1 LFEQHRDLF
10 SSLELVFFD
19 TTSLYF
25 EGEGGETLGQR
36 GNSKD
41 HRPDLKQMI
50 AGAVLDGEGRPICCE
65 MWPGNTTDVES
76 LIPVIERM
84 KRRFGIHCVCI
95 VADRGMISQKTIERL
110 QSSTPPIEYILGV
123 RMRKLK
129 EVREKVLADEA
140 EFLEVFR
147 ERRLAKDPSPL
158 KVKEV
163 WVEDR
168 RYISCYN
175 SEQARKDAASREAIL
190 ESLKEKLK
198 HGDKILVGNKGYR
211 RYLKNP
217 EKGSHFTIDEQKAK
231 EEERFDGMWILRTN
245 TDLPS
250 TEVALKYKQ
259 LWMVEN
265 IFRSVKSILQTRPV
279 YHKYD
284 ATIRGHVFCSFLAL
298 VLVKE
303 LQSRLHSKRMRLEW
317 KDVLRDLDRLQ
328 EVEVVFGSQRF
339 FLRTELQGSCVDVLR
354 AAGVKIPPAVRQ

>member
-1 LFEQHRDLF
+1 
-10 SSLELVFFD
+10 
-19 TTSLYF
+19 
-25 EGEGGETLGQR
+25 
-36 GNSKD
+36 
-41 HRPDLKQMI
+41 
-50 AGAVLDGEGRPICCE
+50 
-65 MWPGNTTDVES
+65 
-76 LIPVIERM
+76 
-84 KRRFGIHCVCI
+84 
-95 VADRGMISQKTIERL
+95 
-110 QSSTPPIEYILGV
+110 
-123 RMRKLK
+123 
-129 EVREKVLADEA
+129 
-140 EFLEVFR
+140 
-147 ERRLAKDPSPL
+147 
-158 KVKEV
+158 
-163 WVEDR
+163 
-168 RYISCYN
+168 
-175 SEQARKDAASREAIL
+175 
-190 ESLKEKLK
+190 
-198 HGDKILVGNKGYR
+198 
-211 RYLKNP
+211 
-217 EKGSHFTIDEQKAK
+217 
-231 EEERFDGMWILRTN
+231 MWILRTN